1 MKRIVL
7 ALAVTLAAMTA
18 ASAQTVPSQDAVKA
32 CVNKISAAYPLAL
45 SVNLSYGGLFLLDEC
60 LRGQL

>member
-7 ALAVTLAAMTA
+7 ALAVTLATMTV
-18 ASAQTVPSQDAVKA
+18 ASAQTETSAAAVKA
-32 CVNKISAAYPLAL
+32 CVAKISAAYPLAL
-45 SVNLSYGGLFLLDEC
+45 GNNLSYGGLFLLDEC